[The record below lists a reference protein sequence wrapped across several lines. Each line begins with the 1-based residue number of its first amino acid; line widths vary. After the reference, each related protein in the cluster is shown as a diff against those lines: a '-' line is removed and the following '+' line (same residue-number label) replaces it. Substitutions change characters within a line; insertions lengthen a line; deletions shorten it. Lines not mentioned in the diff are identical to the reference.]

1 MSFQCRLFES
11 KRFNGITWIEAIVH
25 VYIVGLLEALS
36 TYCFREQCL
45 LNLKS
50 SDSSDIITTL
60 QGSAGHQVLFMKHQ
74 CSAGHQAKINLD
86 HRTRYWVRNPRLND
100 FEKSLKFSVRQI
112 HVKISIIFF

>member
-1 MSFQCRLFES
+1 M
-11 KRFNGITWIEAIVH
+11 H

-74 CSAGHQAKINLD
+74 NSEGDQAKIDLD
-86 HRTRYWVRNPRLND
+86 RRTRYWVRIPNLGIQD
-100 FEKSLKFSVRQI
+100 
-112 HVKISIIFF
+112 